1 MGFDQYHE
9 PPHELPAATRTFA
22 RMCALPAAEGEAID
36 WYGQHPACEPDAAVA
51 HAA

>member
-9 PPHELPAATRTFA
+9 PPHEPSAATRTF
-22 RMCALPAAEGEAID
+22 RWTCASPAAEAEASG
-36 WYGQHPACEPDAAVA
+36 WYRQRLAFEPDAAVA